1 MTGRNSTINNDL
13 IKVRADSYALKQF
26 ISEMICLTIIL
37 YPNEIAFYNQIY
49 M

>member
-26 ISEMICLTIIL
+26 ISEMVCLTFIL